1 MSVGSIRNR
10 RKEEDHFKIALENE
24 TLRALYWEYSM

>member
-1 MSVGSIRNR
+1 MSVESIRNR

-24 TLRALYWEYSM
+24 ALKALYREYSV